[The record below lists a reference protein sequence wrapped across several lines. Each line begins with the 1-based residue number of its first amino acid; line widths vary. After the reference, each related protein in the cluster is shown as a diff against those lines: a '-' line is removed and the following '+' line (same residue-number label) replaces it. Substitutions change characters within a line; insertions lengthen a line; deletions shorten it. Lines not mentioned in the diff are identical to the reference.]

1 MAKRFQAVQSE
12 LRDSDNSQKVAQA
25 SPPASQG
32 GIRPAGCAA
41 GAETTRSRDGCA
53 TRSLDTC
60 RILKDARLL
69 RRANVKI
76 AVLLSGGVD
85 SSVALRL
92 VKQAGHRDIAAFY
105 LKIWLEDELAYLGN
119 CPWEEDLKYTRAVCE
134 QAGVPLNV
142 VSLQTEYQERVVSA
156 AVEELRAG
164 RTPSP
169 DIWCNQRIKFGLF
182 CEKIDPGFD
191 KIVSGHYAQVEE
203 RGVLRLLKRSPD
215 PVKDQT
221 YFLCAL
227 NQKQLGRLWFPIG
240 HLRKDGVR
248 RLAREYDLPNRDR
261 KDSQGI
267 CFLGK
272 IKYPEFVRHHLGER
286 AGEIVEL
293 ETGRTLAGHR
303 GFWFYTIGQRKG
315 IGLAGG
321 PWYVVK
327 KDVAANRVYVSHSD
341 RFLDHARRQFN
352 VSSMN
357 WIGGEP
363 QRLQLQAK
371 VRHGPRLDGCQ
382 LRPLDDSRW
391 EVTLT
396 EPDQGIAPGQSV
408 VFYDGEYCLGGGVIE

>member
-1 MAKRFQAVQSE
+1 M
-12 LRDSDNSQKVAQA
+12 
-25 SPPASQG
+25 
-32 GIRPAGCAA
+32 
-41 GAETTRSRDGCA
+41 
-53 TRSLDTC
+53 
-60 RILKDARLL
+60 L

-76 AVLLSGGVD
+76 AVLISGGVD

-119 CPWEEDLKYTRAVCE
+119 CPWDEDLKYARSVCE

-142 VSLQTEYQERVVSA
+142 ISLQAEYQERVVSA

-182 CEKIDPGFD
+182 FEKIDAGFD

-203 RGVLRLLKRSPD
+203 RGDLRLLKRSPD

-227 NQKQLGRLWFPIG
+227 NQKQLRRLWFPIG

-371 VRHGPRLDGCQ
+371 VRHGPRLTDCR
-382 LRPLDDSRW
+382 LRPLDDGRW

-396 EPDQGIAPGQSV
+396 EPDQGIASGQSA
-408 VFYDGEYCLGGGVIE
+408 VFYDREYCLGGGVIE

>member
-1 MAKRFQAVQSE
+1 
-12 LRDSDNSQKVAQA
+12 
-25 SPPASQG
+25 
-32 GIRPAGCAA
+32 
-41 GAETTRSRDGCA
+41 
-53 TRSLDTC
+53 
-60 RILKDARLL
+60 
-69 RRANVKI
+69 VKI

-92 VKQAGHRDIAAFY
+92 AQQAGCRDLNAFY
-105 LKIWLEDELAYLGN
+105 LKIWLEDELAYLGS
-119 CPWEEDLKYTRAVCE
+119 CPWEEDLAHARAVCE
-134 QAGVPLNV
+134 QAGVPLEV
-142 VSLQTEYQERVVSA
+142 LSLQTEYQDRVVAA
-156 AVEELRAG
+156 AVDELRAG

-182 CEKIDPGFD
+182 CDKIGPGFD
-191 KIVSGHYAQVEE
+191 KVVSGHYAQVED
-203 RGVLRLLKRSPD
+203 RGHVSLLKRSPD
-215 PVKDQT
+215 LVKDQT

-227 NQKQLGRLWFPIG
+227 HQEQLRRLWFPVG
-240 HLRKDGVR
+240 HLRKGEVR
-248 RLAREYDLPNRDR
+248 RLAGEWNLPNCDR

-272 IKYPEFVRHHLGER
+272 IKYPEFVRYHLGER
-286 AGEIVEL
+286 IGEIVEL
-293 ETGRTLAGHR
+293 ETGRTLAEHR
-303 GFWFYTIGQRKG
+303 GFWFYTIGQRKR

-357 WIGGEP
+357 WIGVEP

-371 VRHGPRLDGCQ
+371 VRHGPRLTGCQ
-382 LRPLDDSRW
+382 LRPLDDGRW

-396 EPDQGIAPGQSV
+396 EPDQGIASGQSA
-408 VFYDGEYCLGGGVIE
+408 VFYDEEVCLGGGVIE

>member
-1 MAKRFQAVQSE
+1 M
-12 LRDSDNSQKVAQA
+12 
-25 SPPASQG
+25 
-32 GIRPAGCAA
+32 
-41 GAETTRSRDGCA
+41 
-53 TRSLDTC
+53 LDTHGV
-60 RILKDARLL
+60 LTDAGLL
-69 RRANVKI
+69 ARADVKI

-85 SSVALRL
+85 SSAALRL
-92 VKQAGHRDIAAFY
+92 VKEAGHRDISAFY
-105 LKIWLEDELAYLGN
+105 LKIWLEDELAYLGS
-119 CPWEEDLKYTRAVCE
+119 CPWEEDLKYARAVTE

-142 VSLQTEYQERVVSA
+142 VSLQTEYQERVVAA

-182 CEKIDPGFD
+182 CDKIDAGFD
-191 KIVSGHYAQVEE
+191 KIVSGHYAQVED
-203 RGVLRLLKRSPD
+203 RGHVCWLKRSPD

-227 NQKQLGRLWFPIG
+227 HQEQLRRLWFPIG
-240 HLRKDGVR
+240 HLRKGDVR
-248 RLAREYDLPNRDR
+248 RLAGEWNLPNRDR

-286 AGEIVEL
+286 AGELVEL
-293 ETGRTLAGHR
+293 ETGKVLAEHR

-315 IGLAGG
+315 VGLAGG

-341 RFLDHARRQFN
+341 HYVAHARKQFTVN
-352 VSSMN
+352 SVN
-357 WIGGEP
+357 WIAGEP

-371 VRHGPRLDGCQ
+371 VRHGPRLADCQVRSLDGG
-382 LRPLDDSRW
+382 RW
-391 EVTLT
+391 EVTLA
-396 EPDQGIAPGQSV
+396 EADQGIASGQST
-408 VFYDGEYCLGGGVIE
+408 VFYDGEICLGGGVIE